1 MAEHDK
7 FSKRV
12 CVTMTVKDHEHLTR
26 LAYETLRTRSGYMR
40 WLLHQDFMERVFY
53 YFINLSVGFV
63 GSFMGVGGGGGG
75 GRPPPPRL

>member
-7 FSKRV
+7 SSKRV

-40 WLLHQDFMERVFY
+40 WLLHQDFMERGIY
-53 YFINLSVGFV
+53 HKNT
-63 GSFMGVGGGGGG
+63 
-75 GRPPPPRL
+75 